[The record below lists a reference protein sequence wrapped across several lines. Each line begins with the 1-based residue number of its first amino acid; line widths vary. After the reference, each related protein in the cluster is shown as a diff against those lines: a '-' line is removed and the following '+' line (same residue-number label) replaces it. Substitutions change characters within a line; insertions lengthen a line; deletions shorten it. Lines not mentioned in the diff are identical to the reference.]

1 MVSPLGSVPESSGEG
16 TPEEGTPSPLEAA
29 HPEIEAK
36 FLIED
41 VAQVDNLVD
50 SLDSYDVRSASVVD
64 DYWDT
69 PEWHLFRAGWAYRWR
84 DRSGDKSMV
93 LKSYKLRDGIVQK
106 RQEVERRVLAFPQD
120 GSHPLVAGH
129 VADRSDGL
137 RSGDLRKLFR
147 VQTHCRLFD
156 IRLSDDALVQLGI
169 DQTAITAVGPVKKP
183 ASGRMK
189 FVELEMELKEGEE
202 ESLRQLAAETQQRFG
217 LVAARL
223 SKFERGLQT
232 AGLSPPRASQVVL
245 PASTPFVRALRE
257 RDPAPTDPAIHL
269 AYGRLLEQFEEM
281 ITQEPR
287 AWEGLDPEGV
297 HKMRVATRR
306 FRSALRAF
314 KKVLPASIRSFNREF
329 KWLAAV
335 LGGVRDLDVAMEN
348 LPHFLSELHPEDA
361 GYLDDYQQFLADQ
374 WQEERK
380 RLLACLASPRYGRL
394 KTGFAQS
401 VERGPSVG
409 TMETL
414 GSITIGDAAQ
424 LLIGKRY
431 RGVLRRG
438 REITPASRDESLH
451 ALRIQC
457 KRLRYLLEFFR
468 PAYGGLLKA
477 ETRRLKKL
485 QDVLGDFQDACVAG
499 QLLRSYAEGLPMR
512 SSNRGQ
518 FIALGQ
524 LIGAQER
531 RAAMC
536 RADFARAWQRFDS
549 TGGPTGVLSRLAE
562 GRAPVTANAPEVRGS
577 IRTADR
583 AGPCGTPTSRARRRP
598 GR

>member
-1 MVSPLGSVPESSGEG
+1 MVSRLGSVPESLAEG
-16 TPEEGTPSPLEAA
+16 TPGEDTPFPLEAA
-29 HPEIEAK
+29 HWEIEAK

-41 VAQVDNLVD
+41 ATHVGDLVD
-50 SLDSYDVRSASVVD
+50 SLDSYDVRSASATDIVD

-69 PEWHLFRAGWAYRWR
+69 PGWHLFRAGWAYRWR
-84 DRSGDKSMV
+84 DRSGDKSMT

-106 RQEVERRVLAFPQD
+106 RQEVERRVPAFPQD
-120 GSHPLVAGH
+120 DSHPLVAEH
-129 VADRSDGL
+129 VVDQSDGL
-137 RSGDLRKLFR
+137 RSRDLRELFR
-147 VQTHCRLFD
+147 VQTHRRLFD

-169 DQTAITAVGPVKKP
+169 DQTTITTDGPVKKP
-183 ASGRMK
+183 APGRMT
-189 FVELEMELKEGEE
+189 FVELEIELKEGQE

-217 LVAARL
+217 FLAARL

-232 AGLSPPRASQVVL
+232 AGLSPPRASRMVL
-245 PASTPFVRALRE
+245 PASTPFVQALRE
-257 RDPAPTDPAIHL
+257 REPAPADPAIHL
-269 AYGRLLEQFEEM
+269 ACGRLLEQFEEM
-281 ITQEPR
+281 IIQEPR

-306 FRSALRAF
+306 LRSALRAF

-329 KWLAAV
+329 KWLAAA
-335 LGGVRDLDVAMEN
+335 LGGVRDLDVAMGN
-348 LPHFLSELHPEDA
+348 LPHFLSEIPPEDA
-361 GYLDDYQQFLADQ
+361 AHMDDYQQFLADQ
-374 WQEERK
+374 WQEERR
-380 RLLACLASPRYGRL
+380 RLLACLTSRRYGRL
-394 KTGFAQS
+394 KTGFARL
-401 VERGPSVG
+401 VERGPSVR

-438 REITPASRDESLH
+438 REITSASSDESLH

-468 PAYGGLLKA
+468 PTYGGLLKA
-477 ETRRLKKL
+477 ETTRLKKL

-499 QLLRSYAEGLPMR
+499 QLLRRYAEGLPMR

-524 LIGAQER
+524 LIGGQDR
-531 RAAMC
+531 RAAMR
-536 RADFARAWQRFDS
+536 RADFARAWERFDS
-549 TGGPTGVLSRLAE
+549 TGGRTGILTRLAE
-562 GRAPVTANAPEVRGS
+562 SGPAVTAK
-577 IRTADR
+577 RT
-583 AGPCGTPTSRARRRP
+583 
-598 GR
+598 

>member
-1 MVSPLGSVPESSGEG
+1 MVSRLGSVPESPGEG
-16 TPEEGTPSPLEAA
+16 TPEGGTPSPIEVA
-29 HPEIEAK
+29 HWETEAK

-41 VAQVDNLVD
+41 AAHVGDLID
-50 SLDSYDVRSASVVD
+50 SLDSYDVQSAAATDIVD

-69 PEWHLFRAGWAYRWR
+69 PGWHVFRAGWAYRWR
-84 DRSGDKSMV
+84 DRSGDKIMT
-93 LKSYKLRDGIVQK
+93 LKSCKLRDGIVQK
-106 RQEVERRVLAFPQD
+106 RREVERRVRAFPQD
-120 GSHPLVAGH
+120 GSHPLVAEH
-129 VADRSDGL
+129 VADRSGGL
-137 RSGDLRKLFR
+137 RSGDLRVLFR
-147 VQTHCRLFD
+147 VRTHRRLFD

-169 DQTAITAVGPVKKP
+169 DQTTITTDGPVKKLAP
-183 ASGRMK
+183 GRMT
-189 FVELEMELKEGEE
+189 FVELEMELKEGHE

-217 LVAARL
+217 FLAARL

-232 AGLSPPRASQVVL
+232 AGLSPPRASRMAL
-245 PASTPFVRALRE
+245 PASTPFVQALRE
-257 RDPAPTDPAIHL
+257 EEPAPADPAIHL
-269 AYGRLLEQFEEM
+269 AYGRLLEQFGEM
-281 ITQEPR
+281 IAQEPR

-306 FRSALRAF
+306 LRSALRAF

-329 KWLAAV
+329 KWLAAA
-335 LGGVRDLDVAMEN
+335 LGGVRDLDVAMGN
-348 LPHFLSELHPEDA
+348 LPHFLSEIPQGDA
-361 GYLDDYQQFLADQ
+361 AHMDDYQQYLADQ
-374 WQEERK
+374 WQEERR
-380 RLLACLASPRYGRL
+380 RLLACLTSPRYGRL
-394 KTGFAQS
+394 KRGFARS
-401 VERGPSVG
+401 VERGPSVR

-414 GSITIGDAAQ
+414 GSITIGDDAR

-438 REITPASRDESLH
+438 REITSASRDESLH

-518 FIALGQ
+518 LIALGQ
-524 LIGAQER
+524 LIGGQER

-536 RADFARAWQRFDS
+536 RADFARAWERFDS
-549 TGGPTGVLSRLAE
+549 AGGRTGLLTRLAE
-562 GRAPVTANAPEVRGS
+562 SRAAVTANVPRV
-577 IRTADR
+577 
-583 AGPCGTPTSRARRRP
+583 
-598 GR
+598 